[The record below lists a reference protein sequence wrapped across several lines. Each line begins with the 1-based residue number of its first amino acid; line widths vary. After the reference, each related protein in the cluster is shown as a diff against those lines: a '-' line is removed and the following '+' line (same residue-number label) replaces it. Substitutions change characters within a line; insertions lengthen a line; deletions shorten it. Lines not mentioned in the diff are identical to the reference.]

1 MKSMI
6 VIALALTSTVSFSA
20 VNNTKACAS
29 LKGKELAACQA
40 KKEKTAAVAQAP
52 AVETKEV
59 KKDAPVAAVKKDA
72 PVVTA
77 KNVKAATST
86 TTTPAKK

>member
-20 VNNTKACAS
+20 VSNTKACAS
-29 LKGKELAACQA
+29 LKGKELTACEA
-40 KKEKTAAVAQAP
+40 KKEKTTVVANAS

-59 KKDAPVAAVKKDA
+59 KKDAPVATAQKDA
-72 PVVTA
+72 PVATA
-77 KNVKAATST
+77 KNVKAST
-86 TTTPAKK
+86 TAAPAKK